1 MEKMIEQYKAL
12 SAEFIQIHSGEL
24 GVSDDEYLLK
34 IKALSELMS
43 AMVLVKAANSLG
55 TLGA

>member
-12 SAEFIQIHSGEL
+12 SEEFIQIHTGEL
-24 GVSDDEYLLK
+24 SVTDDEYLLK

-43 AMVLVKAANSLG
+43 AMVLAKSANSLG
-55 TLGA
+55 TLGV

>member
-12 SAEFIQIHSGEL
+12 SEEFIQIHTGEL
-24 GVSDDEYLLK
+24 SVSDDEYLLK

-55 TLGA
+55 TLGV